1 MHRHLVTPDALL
13 ADTCVLGK
21 EEARHLQT
29 VLRVKPGDTI
39 QLFDGQ
45 GHTRLAIVPI
55 PPHFMKCGGM
65 DVEPK
70 TSKNRFCLNAIAPV
84 IVHPKPICSI
94 TLFACVS
101 KGKHMD
107 WTIEKAVE
115 LGVARIVPVIS
126 DRTIVRVEADDRDAK
141 ADRWMRIAEEAARQC
156 GSAWLPDILAPR
168 SFKESL
174 ALVQQTTPTF
184 VAALTPD
191 AKPLRDFLLP
201 VTRGSEGGGQGS
213 GRAWVS
219 DPAEARSA
227 YAEAT
232 ADRSENVAL
241 PPSFIPSPRS
251 TGLPPP
257 SQAGWFVGPEG
268 DFTPDELNRLLDSGA
283 IPVSLGP
290 LVLRAETACLYGLC
304 ALNCAWM

>member
-29 VLRVKPGDTI
+29 VLRVKPGDMI

-45 GHTRLAIVPI
+45 GRTRTATVTIVEK
-55 PPHFMKCGGM
+55 HSLTLTA
-65 DVEPK
+65 VEPVV
-70 TSKNRFCLNAIAPV
+70 S
-84 IVHPKPICSI
+84 HPKASCAI
-94 TLFACVS
+94 TLFVCVS

-107 WTIEKAVE
+107 WTLEKAVE

-126 DRTIVRVEADDRDAK
+126 DRTIVRVDADDREAK
-141 ADRWMRIAEEAARQC
+141 ADRWMRIAEEAARQS
-156 GSAWLPDILAPR
+156 GRAWLPEILTPR

-184 VAALTPD
+184 VAALTPA
-191 AKPLRDFLLP
+191 AKPLRDFLFP
-201 VTRGSEGGGQGS
+201 
-213 GRAWVS
+213 
-219 DPAEARSA
+219 
-227 YAEAT
+227 
-232 ADRSENVAL
+232 
-241 PPSFIPSPRS
+241 PPSSLLPATSS
-251 TGLPPP
+251 LLPPP

-268 DFTPDELNRLLDSGA
+268 DFTTEELKSLLAAGA
-283 IPVSLGP
+283 TPVSLGP

>member
-1 MHRHLVTPDALL
+1 MHRHLVTTDILL

-29 VLRVKPGDTI
+29 VLRVKPGDKI
-39 QLFDGQ
+39 QLFDGE
-45 GHTRLAIVPI
+45 GHTRLVVVSI

-65 DVEPK
+65 DAEPK
-70 TSKNRFCLNAIAPV
+70 TSKNSLCLTAIEPA
-84 IVHPKPICSI
+84 INHPKPICSI
-94 TLFACVS
+94 TLFVCIS

-107 WTIEKAVE
+107 LTIEKAVE

-126 DRTIVRVEADDRDAK
+126 DRTIVRVDADDREAK
-141 ADRWMRIAEEAARQC
+141 ADRWMRIAEEAARQS
-156 GSAWLPDILAPR
+156 GRAWLPEILTPR

-201 VTRGSEGGGQGS
+201 GTRGSGVGVQGS

-219 DPAEARSA
+219 DPAKA
-227 YAEAT
+227 
-232 ADRSENVAL
+232 RSENVAL
-241 PPSFIPSPRS
+241 PPSLIACPHSADMP
-251 TGLPPP
+251 TP

-268 DFTPDELNRLLDSGA
+268 DFTPDELQRLLDAGA
-283 IPVSLGP
+283 LPVSLGP

>member
-1 MHRHLVTPDALL
+1 MHRHLFTPDALL

-45 GHTRLAIVPI
+45 GHTRTTTVTVVEKNSLTLTA
-55 PPHFMKCGGM
+55 
-65 DVEPK
+65 VEPVV
-70 TSKNRFCLNAIAPV
+70 SHPQAP
-84 IVHPKPICSI
+84 CAI
-94 TLFACVS
+94 TLFVCIS

-107 WTIEKAVE
+107 WTLEKAVE

-126 DRTIVRVEADDRDAK
+126 DRTIVRIDADDREAK
-141 ADRWMRIAEEAARQC
+141 ADRWMRIAEEAARQS
-156 GSAWLPDILAPR
+156 GRAWLPEILTPR

-174 ALVQQTTPTF
+174 SLVQQTTPTF
-184 VAALTPD
+184 VAALTPN

-201 VTRGSEGGGQGS
+201 PPSS
-213 GRAWVS
+213 LL
-219 DPAEARSA
+219 PATS
-227 YAEAT
+227 
-232 ADRSENVAL
+232 SLL
-241 PPSFIPSPRS
+241 PPPSSLQPPPS
-251 TGLPPP
+251 SLLPPP

-268 DFTPDELNRLLDSGA
+268 DFTPDELQRLLDAGA
-283 IPVSLGP
+283 VPVSLGP

>member
-1 MHRHLVTPDALL
+1 MHRHLVTTDNLR

-29 VLRVKPGDTI
+29 VLRVKPGDMI

-45 GHTRLAIVPI
+45 GHTRIVSVV
-55 PPHFMKCGGM
+55 PPVSHFMKCETTQSEQKPSKYALCLEA
-65 DVEPK
+65 VEPVV
-70 TSKNRFCLNAIAPV
+70 A
-84 IVHPKPICSI
+84 HPKPTCTI
-94 TLFACVS
+94 TLFVCIS

-115 LGVARIVPVIS
+115 LGVSHIVPVIS
-126 DRTIVRVEADDRDAK
+126 DRTIVRVDVDDRDAK
-141 ADRWMRIAEEAARQC
+141 ADRWMRIAEEATRQC
-156 GSAWLPDILAPR
+156 GSAWLPGILAPR

-174 ALVQQTTPTF
+174 VLVKQTTPTF

-191 AKPLRDFLLP
+191 AKPFRNFLLP
-201 VTRGSEGGGQGS
+201 
-213 GRAWVS
+213 
-219 DPAEARSA
+219 
-227 YAEAT
+227 
-232 ADRSENVAL
+232 
-241 PPSFIPSPRS
+241 PPSSLP
-251 TGLPPP
+251 PPP

-268 DFTPDELNRLLDSGA
+268 DFTPDELKHLLEAGA
-283 IPVSLGP
+283 VPVSLGP

>member
-1 MHRHLVTPDALL
+1 MHRHLVTTDILL

-29 VLRVKPGDTI
+29 VLRVKLGDTI
-39 QLFDGQ
+39 QLFDGH
-45 GHTRLAIVPI
+45 GHTRTASVSGLEKNSLTLAA
-55 PPHFMKCGGM
+55 
-65 DVEPK
+65 VEPVV
-70 TSKNRFCLNAIAPV
+70 SHPQAP
-84 IVHPKPICSI
+84 CAI
-94 TLFACVS
+94 TLFVCIS

-107 WTIEKAVE
+107 WTLEKAVE

-126 DRTIVRVEADDRDAK
+126 DRTIVRVDADDREAK

-156 GSAWLPDILAPR
+156 GRAWLPEILTPR

-191 AKPLRDFLLP
+191 AQPLRDFLLSG
-201 VTRGSEGGGQGS
+201 TRGSGVGVQGS

-219 DPAEARSA
+219 DPAEARS
-227 YAEAT
+227 
-232 ADRSENVAL
+232 ENVAL
-241 PPSFIPSPRS
+241 PPPASL
-251 TGLPPP
+251 LPPP

-268 DFTPDELNRLLDSGA
+268 DFTPDELQRLLDVGA

>member
-1 MHRHLVTPDALL
+1 MHRHLITPDALL

-29 VLRVKPGDTI
+29 VLRVKPGDMI

-45 GHTRLAIVPI
+45 GHTRKMFVVP
-55 PPHFMKCGGM
+55 PVSHFMKCETTEG
-65 DVEPK
+65 EKK
-70 TSKNRFCLNAIAPV
+70 TSKNLLFLKAVEPV
-84 IVHPKPICSI
+84 VNHPKVRCSL
-94 TLFACVS
+94 TLFVCIS

-126 DRTIVRVEADDRDAK
+126 DRTIVRVDTEDRDAK
-141 ADRWMRIAEEAARQC
+141 ADRWMRIAEEAARQS
-156 GSAWLPDILAPR
+156 GRAWLPEILTPR

-191 AKPLRDFLLP
+191 AKPLRDFLLTA
-201 VTRGSEGGGQGS
+201 TRGSGFGVQGS

-219 DPAEARSA
+219 DPAEARS
-227 YAEAT
+227 
-232 ADRSENVAL
+232 ENVAL
-241 PPSFIPSPRS
+241 PP
-251 TGLPPP
+251 P
-257 SQAGWFVGPEG
+257 SQTGWFVGPEG
-268 DFTPDELNRLLDSGA
+268 DFTPDELQRLLDAGA
-283 IPVSLGP
+283 IPVSLGS

>member
-29 VLRVKPGDTI
+29 VLRVKPGDSI
-39 QLFDGQ
+39 QLFDGA
-45 GHTRLAIVPI
+45 GHTCAATVSGLEKNSLTLTI
-55 PPHFMKCGGM
+55 
-65 DVEPK
+65 VEPVV
-70 TSKNRFCLNAIAPV
+70 L
-84 IVHPKPICSI
+84 HPKASCSL
-94 TLFACVS
+94 TLFVCIS

-107 WTIEKAVE
+107 LTIEKAVE
-115 LGVARIVPVIS
+115 LGVVRIVPVIS
-126 DRTIVRVEADDRDAK
+126 DRTIVRIDADDREAK
-141 ADRWMRIAEEAARQC
+141 ADRWMRIAEEAARQS
-156 GSAWLPDILAPR
+156 GRAWLPEILTPR

-191 AKPLRDFLLP
+191 AQPLRDAL
-201 VTRGSEGGGQGS
+201 Q
-213 GRAWVS
+213 
-219 DPAEARSA
+219 
-227 YAEAT
+227 AT
-232 ADRSENVAL
+232 
-241 PPSFIPSPRS
+241 PQ
-251 TGLPPP
+251 
-257 SQAGWFVGPEG
+257 QAGWFVGPEG
-268 DFTPDELNRLLDSGA
+268 DFTPDELQRLLDAGA

>member
-1 MHRHLVTPDALL
+1 MHRHLVTTDILL

-29 VLRVKPGDTI
+29 VLRVKPGDKI

-45 GHTRLAIVPI
+45 GHTRLVVVSI

-65 DVEPK
+65 DAEPK
-70 TSKNRFCLNAIAPV
+70 TSKNSLCLTAIEPA
-84 IVHPKPICSI
+84 INHPKPICSI
-94 TLFACVS
+94 TLFVCIS

-107 WTIEKAVE
+107 LTIEKAVE

-126 DRTIVRVEADDRDAK
+126 DRTIVRIDADDREAK

-156 GSAWLPDILAPR
+156 GRAWLPEILTPR

-191 AKPLRDFLLP
+191 AKPLRDFLLSG
-201 VTRGSEGGGQGS
+201 VGVQGS

-219 DPAEARSA
+219 DPAEARS
-227 YAEAT
+227 
-232 ADRSENVAL
+232 ENVAL
-241 PPSFIPSPRS
+241 PPPASL
-251 TGLPPP
+251 LPPP

-268 DFTPDELNRLLDSGA
+268 DFTPDELQRLLDAGA
-283 IPVSLGP
+283 VPVGLGP